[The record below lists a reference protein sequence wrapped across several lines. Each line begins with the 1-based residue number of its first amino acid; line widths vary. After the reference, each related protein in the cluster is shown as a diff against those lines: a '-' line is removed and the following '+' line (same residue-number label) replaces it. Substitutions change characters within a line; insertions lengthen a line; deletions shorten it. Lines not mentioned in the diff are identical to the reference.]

1 MTLSPVLGKLTLR
14 MLRPSRWIPRW
25 SLLALLLT
33 LGVGPPLDA
42 QQSKPP
48 PQRPPAT
55 LGENTPNPFFPA
67 TLIPFNIRPEE
78 CTDGQ
83 LPIVSL
89 KVYNVLVQVVA
100 IPVLQS
106 GKGEVLND
114 IKISCGDH
122 VALWDG
128 RTLDGRSE
136 PAPGVYYSQLTVDGV
151 RYTRKMIVRKPE

>member
-1 MTLSPVLGKLTLR
+1 MTHERLRRVLGPLR
-14 MLRPSRWIPRW
+14 LVVP
-25 SLLALLLT
+25 LLI
-33 LGVGPPLDA
+33 GVGPPVAA
-42 QQSKPP
+42 QENRPP
-48 PQRPPAT
+48 PPPPVAN

-67 TLIPFNIRPEE
+67 TLIPFSIRPEE

-83 LPIVSL
+83 QPLVSL

-106 GKGEVLND
+106 GKGEILQN
-114 IKISCGDH
+114 IRIPCGNH

-136 PAPGVYYSQLTVDGV
+136 PAPGVYYCQLTVDGV
-151 RYTRKMIVRKPE
+151 RFTRKMIVRKPE

>member
-1 MTLSPVLGKLTLR
+1 MLTDKMPGAPCR
-14 MLRPSRWIPRW
+14 IPRW

-33 LGVGPPLDA
+33 LGVGPPLGA
-42 QQSKPP
+42 QQSHPP
-48 PQRPPAT
+48 PQSPSAT

-67 TLIPFNIRPEE
+67 TLIPFSIRPEE
-78 CTDGQ
+78 CTDGH

-89 KVYNVLVQVVA
+89 KVYNVLVQAIA

-106 GKGEVLND
+106 GKGEVLNG
-114 IKISCGDH
+114 IKLSCGDH

-128 RTLDGRSE
+128 RTIDGRTE

-151 RYTRKMIVRKPE
+151 RYTRKMIVRRPE

>member
-1 MTLSPVLGKLTLR
+1 
-14 MLRPSRWIPRW
+14 MLRALHRTPVWWR
-25 SLLALLLT
+25 LALLL
-33 LGVGPPLDA
+33 LFGVGPPAVA
-42 QQSKPP
+42 QQNRPP
-48 PQRPPAT
+48 PPSPSAI

-67 TLIPFNIRPEE
+67 TLLPFSIRSEE

-83 LPIVSL
+83 QPLVSL

-106 GKGEVLND
+106 GKGELLDN
-114 IKISCGDH
+114 IRITCGDH

-128 RTLDGRSE
+128 RTLDGRIE

>member
-1 MTLSPVLGKLTLR
+1 MMHERLRRVLGPLR
-14 MLRPSRWIPRW
+14 LVVP
-25 SLLALLLT
+25 LLV
-33 LGVGPPLDA
+33 GVGPPAAA
-42 QQSKPP
+42 QENRPP
-48 PQRPPAT
+48 PPPPVAS

-67 TLIPFNIRPEE
+67 TLIPFSIRPEE

-83 LPIVSL
+83 QPLVSL

-106 GKGEVLND
+106 GKGEVLEN
-114 IKISCGDH
+114 IRIPCGNH

-136 PAPGVYYSQLTVDGV
+136 PAPGVYYCQLTVDGV
-151 RYTRKMIVRKPE
+151 RFTRKMIVRKPE